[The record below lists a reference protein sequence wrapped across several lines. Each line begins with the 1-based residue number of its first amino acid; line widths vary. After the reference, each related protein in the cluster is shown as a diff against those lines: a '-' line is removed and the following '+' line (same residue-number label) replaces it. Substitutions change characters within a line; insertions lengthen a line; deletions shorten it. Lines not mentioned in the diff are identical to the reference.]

1 MKFVIRSKVWSYAGP
16 GGWHFVT
23 LPASRA
29 QQVKGMLANKRT
41 AWGSVPVRA
50 TIGNTSWRT
59 SVFPDRKSKSYVLP
73 IKANVRREEG
83 IVEGDRVRVDLEFTT

>member
-16 GGWHFVT
+16 GGGHFVT